1 MESQELRQRLTAAR
15 TAQEKRKC
23 VADAR
28 LRQDIRE
35 AFARQSERD
44 QHGER
49 HIHAQPDPKGP
60 DQNAQ

>member
-1 MESQELRQRLTAAR
+1 MESQELRQRLRAAT

-44 QHGER
+44 QYRER
-49 HIHAQPDPKGP
+49 PIHEQPYPKGP
-60 DQNAQ
+60 NQNAQ